1 MLAVRAFMLLGMVL
15 ATPTGLDLQQ
25 IERMLDPAS
34 ARLADHLDIVSSG
47 GQLSHIDYETNLPP
61 KTAVLPSPLPKLT
74 VAPRLQRFGAIIG
87 GAAGYRLE
95 PNRSGGFRVDLASV
109 KQVRNILPY
118 QQITLSGIWE
128 GTWQIALMD
137 ESQANRNEQTVLG
150 NLGQSGSTAYSLNA
164 TVATKTDLSRARFLV
179 ITLISPR
186 GWLNLKSLT
195 FSRVDLTPL
204 PKQRGVWILNS
215 HRLLKNAAT
224 VAKELASKGVNRAYV
239 QIDDDPGQ
247 LYPFVSAAK
256 DLGITVFALEG
267 SPDHLRHGAPLV
279 TRIAAIIAYNQTYGD
294 AQFAGVQVDIAPHD
308 LQDFGI
314 RRAFYTERYLALL
327 QEISTQCRS
336 IIPLSV
342 MVPHWL
348 AEMPGNGSSLI
359 AKTCSLV
366 DEVVITTEQ
375 TQFSELELRTR
386 DTLLWA
392 EHFNLPVFIG
402 LRAGAVPDEGHRV
415 LKRNGVKTGKN
426 VLNLAGIA
434 WQQESSYTI
443 RSNTLSFYGQPAA
456 LNELLTRTI
465 PSPVFAGWVVNSYEN
480 LH

>member
-1 MLAVRAFMLLGMVL
+1 M
-15 ATPTGLDLQQ
+15 PTGLDLQQ
-25 IERMLDPAS
+25 IERLLEPAS
-34 ARLADHLDIVSSG
+34 ARKADRLVIVSSG
-47 GQLSHIDYETNLPP
+47 GLFSHIDYETNLPP
-61 KTAVLPSPLPKLT
+61 KTAALPSPLPKLT
-74 VAPRLQRFGAIIG
+74 VAPRLQRFGAITG

-95 PNRSGGFRVDLASV
+95 PNRTGGFRIDLASV

-137 ESQANRNEQTVLG
+137 ETQVIRNEQTVLG
-150 NLGQSGSTAYSLNA
+150 NLGQSGSASYSLNA
-164 TVATKTDLSRARFLV
+164 TVTAKTDLSRARFLV
-179 ITLISPR
+179 ISLISPQ
-186 GWLNLKSLT
+186 GWLNVKSLT
-195 FSRVDLTPL
+195 LSRVDLTPL

-215 HRLLKNAAT
+215 HRLQKNAVA
-224 VAKELASKGVNRAYV
+224 VAKDLASKGISRAYV

-256 DLGITVFALEG
+256 DLGISVFALEG

-314 RRAFYTERYLALL
+314 RRPFYTERYLALL

-348 AEMPGNGSSLI
+348 AEIPGNGSSLM

-366 DEVVITTEQ
+366 DEVVIIAEQ
-375 TQFSELELRTR
+375 TQFSELEQRTR
-386 DTLLWA
+386 DTLMWA

-402 LRAGAVPDEGHRV
+402 LKAGAVPDEGHLV

-434 WQQESSYTI
+434 WVQESSYTI
-443 RSNTLSFYGQPAA
+443 MSNTLSFFGQPAA
-456 LNELLTRTI
+456 LNELLNRTI
-465 PSPVFAGWVVNSYEN
+465 ASPSFAGWVVNSYES
-480 LH
+480 LPRSE

>member
-1 MLAVRAFMLLGMVL
+1 MLLGMLL

-25 IERMLDPAS
+25 IERLLDPAS
-34 ARLADHLDIVSSG
+34 ARQADRLDIVSSG

-61 KTAVLPSPLPKLT
+61 KTVALPSPLPKLT
-74 VAPRLQRFGAIIG
+74 IAPRLQRFGAISG
-87 GAAGYRLE
+87 GAAGYRLA
-95 PNRSGGFRVDLASV
+95 PNRTGGFMIDLASV
-109 KQVRNILPY
+109 KRVRNILPY

-128 GTWQIALMD
+128 GTWQLALMD
-137 ESQANRNEQTVLG
+137 ENQVIRNEQTVLG
-150 NLGQSGSTAYSLNA
+150 NLGPSGSAVYSLNGA
-164 TVATKTDLSRARFLV
+164 VATKTDLSRARFLV
-179 ITLISPR
+179 ISLISPR

-195 FSRVDLTPL
+195 LSRADLTPL

-224 VAKELASKGVNRAYV
+224 VATELASKGINRAYV

-256 DLGITVFALEG
+256 DLGINVFALEG

-327 QEISTQCRS
+327 HEISTQCRS

-342 MVPHWL
+342 IVPHWL
-348 AEMPGNGSSLI
+348 AGIPGNGINLM
-359 AKTCSLV
+359 AKTCSMV
-366 DEVVITTEQ
+366 DEVVITAEQ

-402 LRAGAVPDEGHRV
+402 LRAGAVPEEGHLV
-415 LKRNGVKTGKN
+415 LKKNSSKTGKN

-434 WQQESSYTI
+434 WEQESAYTI
-443 RSNTLSFYGQPAA
+443 PSNTLSFYGQPAA
-456 LNELLTRTI
+456 LNELLTRTM
-465 PSPVFAGWVVNSYEN
+465 PSPAFAGWVVNSYEY
-480 LH
+480 LK